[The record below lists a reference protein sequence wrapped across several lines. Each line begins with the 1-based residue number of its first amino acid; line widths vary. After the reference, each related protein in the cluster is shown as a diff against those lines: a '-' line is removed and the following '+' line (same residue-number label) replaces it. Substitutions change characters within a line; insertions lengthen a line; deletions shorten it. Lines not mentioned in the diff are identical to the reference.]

1 METNQTKF
9 PSHTFSFFFLHFLF
23 VPKLSLG
30 FLPKRIYQIEIFF
43 DAFKNVSWPWLCP
56 LQGWGSLWCFLGNL
70 HIYIIYILHICNMY
84 LSLCLHIFH
93 LYIIHTDIFRHRLK
107 GKVLGGPDMKQRRG
121 FICGRSACGTRFE
134 TLLFHAL

>member
-23 VPKLSLG
+23 VPTLSLG

-70 HIYIIYILHICNMY
+70 HIYI
-84 LSLCLHIFH
+84 
-93 LYIIHTDIFRHRLK
+93 LYIYCISIICIYLYACTYFIYTLYTQIYSDTLK
-107 GKVLGGPDMKQRRG
+107 GKVLGGPGMKQRRV
-121 FICGRSACGTRFE
+121 FICGRSTCGTRFE